1 MSYLLCKKIYKGG
14 EVMFSVFGLVIAGM
28 FSVLVYI
35 IFEGLLQMYREHK
48 ALKEYDNLKDE
59 LYLARLTG
67 VLDE

>member
-1 MSYLLCKKIYKGG
+1 
-14 EVMFSVFGLVIAGM
+14 MFSVFGLVLVSM
-28 FSVLVYI
+28 FAVLVYI

>member
-1 MSYLLCKKIYKGG
+1 
-14 EVMFSVFGLVIAGM
+14 MFSVFGLVIAGM
-28 FSVLVYI
+28 FAVLVYI

-67 VLDE
+67 VLEE